1 MRRNPSHIEH
11 RDPLAETG
19 GATTRTTSFD
29 AAYNKLVAA
38 RIDYDQYAGDA
49 DRVPELARA
58 SRRLAEARA
67 AMAARRAI

>member
-1 MRRNPSHIEH
+1 VRRNPSHIEH

-19 GATTRTTSFD
+19 GATPRATSFD
-29 AAYNKLVAA
+29 AAYRNLVTA
-38 RIDYDQYAGDA
+38 RIDYDRYAGDTA
-49 DRVPELARA
+49 NVPELARA